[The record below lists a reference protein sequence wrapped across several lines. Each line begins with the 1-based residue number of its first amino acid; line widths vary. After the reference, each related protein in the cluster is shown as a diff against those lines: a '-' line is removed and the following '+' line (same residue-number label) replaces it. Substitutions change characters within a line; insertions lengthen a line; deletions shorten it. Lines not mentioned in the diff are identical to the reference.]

1 VPELPFRL
9 CLLLTRSLCRADPLE
24 VVRLAVE
31 GGVDCVQM
39 REKEMSTAQR
49 YHWGATLAD
58 LCRELQVPLI
68 INDDVEVAMALGTEG
83 VHLGQHDMP
92 VLEARKLLGPDRWIG
107 CSTHDLEQLDTA
119 ADFGA
124 DYAGF
129 GPINPTG
136 TKGYSRGLGDQALL
150 QALLFARIPILAIGG
165 IRPGNVARIPAQVG
179 LAVSSAI
186 CAADDPRLVAIE
198 LAQVR

>member
-1 VPELPFRL
+1 VPALPFRL
-9 CLLLTRSLCRADPLE
+9 CLLLTRSLCQADPLD
-24 VVRLAVE
+24 VVRSAVE
-31 GGVDCVQM
+31 GGVDCVQL
-39 REKEMSTAQR
+39 REKEMSTAER

-58 LCRELQVPLI
+58 LCHELKVPLI
-68 INDDVEVAMALGTEG
+68 INDDVEVALALSAAG
-83 VHLGQHDMP
+83 VHLGQDDMP
-92 VLEARKLLGPDRWIG
+92 VLEARKLFGPDRWIG